1 MSPVSVN
8 TEDCLAQHSGIISVS
23 KEFPIDNDIEI
34 IRDKW
39 GIPHIKATSSH
50 DIFFAQGYC
59 LGQDRL
65 WQLEL
70 FRHLALGR
78 ASELLGEGLIR
89 RDQQNRKLG
98 FGRYAEID
106 WEAQTELSKMILQ
119 AYADGINA
127 AATSNPLPYEF
138 HIIGE
143 PNDPHKMHPWDPTDS
158 LAILKM
164 VSANAQWASKLQYG
178 KIANNLGGQA
188 VEALIPDIPF
198 DTSLITPAGTRWL
211 DETHPYA
218 IDSEVAGGEP
228 DGIVGAG
235 GGSNCWV
242 IGGEKTTTGKPLI
255 AGDPHLAISIPAQ
268 WYLLHMECPEFT
280 AAGPCSPGYPGP
292 VYYGHNSKVA
302 WTMTHAQGDRWDLY
316 REKIEFKKNN
326 SSSNQIPHSQFES
339 KWEPLK
345 KFNEIFNIKNSES
358 QELEIWETH
367 HGVVISGNP
376 ISDKEVIAAKWGLA
390 EPTHDMDA
398 LWKVLNAKD
407 NNDLQLALQNYDS
420 ISGNYCFADQSG
432 NITYQYVGR
441 IPNRPG
447 WLVPVPGW
455 DGKHEWKGSIP
466 KNELPAEHNP
476 KLGYIVTANNRTT
489 SSDYPYYLSFSS
501 TRFRADR
508 LNTLMEN
515 IDVFSNESMTTLQSD
530 ILSLAH
536 LEFVQHVASS
546 TFSNE
551 LAQNLQARLVKWDG
565 KMHVNSSEAVL
576 ANEARNQL
584 AKATV
589 EQYFNYVEGLPPL
602 APTSHNV
609 LLSEMHKNSTLMLD
623 QFDNWDMAIEFSLL
637 EAYKILSVKQG
648 DNIDNWQW
656 GEEHKITWKHNL
668 GRDPEFRSI
677 FDLDP
682 IAMSGDRNTVWNV
695 GTPLGATGMHGVS
708 YRQILD
714 LKDLNSALVV
724 IPPGNSGQPG
734 SPHYADH
741 IENWIDVKYNPLFV
755 NWDDVQSNKESD
767 LRLT

>member
-1 MSPVSVN
+1 MNPVRIN
-8 TEDCLAQHSGIISVS
+8 TTDCLAEHSGRIPVS
-23 KEFPIDNDIEI
+23 KKFPINNDIEI

-39 GIPHIKATSSH
+39 GIPHIKATSSY
-50 DIFFAQGYC
+50 DVFFAQGYC

-78 ASELLGEGLIR
+78 ASELLGKGLIN

-98 FGRYAEID
+98 FGRYAEVD
-106 WEAQTELSKMILQ
+106 WQEQTEISKMILQ

-127 AATSNPLPYEF
+127 AASTNPMPYEF

-143 PNDPHKMHPWDPTDS
+143 PDSPHKMSPWEPTDS

-164 VSANAQWASKLQYG
+164 VSANTQWASKLQYG
-178 KIANNLGGQA
+178 KIANTLGGRA

-198 DTSLITPAGTRWL
+198 NTSLITPAGTKWL
-211 DETHPYA
+211 EEIHPYA
-218 IDSEVAGGEP
+218 VDFEIAGGEP

-242 IGGEKTTTGKPLI
+242 VGGNKTTTGKPLI

-316 REKIEFKKNN
+316 RELIEFKNTSDTNN
-326 SSSNQIPHSQFES
+326 QTPHSQFES
-339 KWEPLK
+339 TWKPLK
-345 KFNEIFNIKNSES
+345 KFNEVFKIKNDEH

-367 HGVVISGNP
+367 HGVIISGDP
-376 ISDKEVIAAKWGLA
+376 TTDKEVIAAKWELA

-398 LWKVLNAKD
+398 LWKVLTSK
-407 NNDLQLALQNYDS
+407 NNSDLQEALQEYDS
-420 ISGNYCFADQSG
+420 ISGNYCFADQNG
-432 NITYQYVGR
+432 DIAYQYVGR
-441 IPNRPG
+441 IPNRTG

-455 DGKHEWKGSIP
+455 DGKHEWNGIIP
-466 KNELPAEHNP
+466 KNELPAEQNP
-476 KLGYIVTANNRTT
+476 NLGYIVTANNRTT
-489 SSDYPYYLSFSS
+489 SSDYPHYLSFSS

-508 LNTLMEN
+508 LNELMEAM
-515 IDVFSNESMTTLQSD
+515 DTFSIENMVSLQSD
-530 ILSLAH
+530 IISLAH
-536 LEFVQHVASS
+536 LEFVQHVVASTLS
-546 TFSNE
+546 DQ

-565 KMHVNSSEAVL
+565 KMNAKSSEAVL

-584 AKATV
+584 AKVTV

-609 LLSEMHKNSTLMLD
+609 LLSEMNKDSSLMLG
-623 QFDNWDMAIEFSLL
+623 QFNNWDTAIEFALL
-637 EAYKILSVKQG
+637 DAYKTLSQKHG
-648 DNIDNWQW
+648 TNIDDWQW
-656 GEEHKITWKHNL
+656 GKEHKITWKHNL
-668 GRDPEFRSI
+668 GRDPELQPI
-677 FDLDP
+677 FDLNP
-682 IAMSGDRNTVWNV
+682 IEMGGDRNTVWNV

-708 YRQILD
+708 YRQIID
-714 LKDLNSALVV
+714 LEDLNATLVV

-741 IENWIDVKYNPLFV
+741 IKNWVEVKYNPLFI
-755 NWDDVQSNKESD
+755 NWDDIQSNKVNE
-767 LRLT
+767 LYLT